1 MLVNP
6 LNFELKSGTSNYF
19 NTDVKHKEHLIM
31 GVGAIIDGHIKEALG
46 INGDMSEVRT
56 KICRDCP
63 LYKKTPVGP
72 VCNSK
77 LWVNKE
83 TGEVSNY
90 KRDKFTNGCGC
101 RIQAKTR
108 LSYSHCPLD
117 KW

>member
-1 MLVNP
+1 M
-6 LNFELKSGTSNYF
+6 NFELKSGTSNYIYLIQTL
-19 NTDVKHKEHLIM
+19 NIKEHLIM

-46 INGDMSEVRT
+46 INGDMSEIRT

-63 LYKKTPVGP
+63 LYKKTAVGP

-90 KRDKFTNGCGC
+90 KRDKFINGCGC